1 MGNRI
6 FRVTFG
12 YDPLREKETQG
23 ETWEVDENGY
33 LRIFNTEQEC
43 TIMFSSTSWLYV
55 EDITT
60 SMKKIEEVKSFL
72 GRT

>member
-12 YDPLREKETQG
+12 YDPLREKETYG

-33 LRIFNTEQEC
+33 LRIFNAEQEC